1 MKDYNL
7 LLVTLQVNWDVL
19 FRSKASL
26 FKEQFILSFKQM
38 EVLLESQM
46 EGRLPHQNKL
56 MHGFL
61 LLNNLLLKVRGWENG
76 LQLAHF
82 RWLHLDCLKSRSI
95 VTSQHFNLPKSRQ
108 L

>member
-1 MKDYNL
+1 MKNYNL

-19 FRSKASL
+19 FRSRAPSL

-38 EVLLESQM
+38 EVLLETQM

-56 MHGFL
+56 THGFL

-76 LQLAHF
+76 LQL
-82 RWLHLDCLKSRSI
+82 
-95 VTSQHFNLPKSRQ
+95 
-108 L
+108 